1 MFEGCP
7 HILSL
12 SLSLSLSVFVLYPR
26 LSERIIFL
34 LLIQSLHLND
44 FAQTKLHLKALP
56 GESNIIINNNNSS
69 HNENSN
75 NNENNIQSEF

>member
-7 HILSL
+7 HIL

-56 GESNIIINNNNSS
+56 GESNIIINNNNNNSS
-69 HNENSN
+69 HSENSN